1 MPGLLSLRWI
11 GSEQT
16 HWRTNRVDAPI
27 ALTHPSRRRTH
38 RDERP
43 PHHEPFDATPT
54 LADGIMNRCLAI
66 AVARSRP

>member
-27 ALTHPSRRRTH
+27 ATKGRRITNHLMQRQRSLTAS
-38 RDERP
+38 
-43 PHHEPFDATPT
+43 
-54 LADGIMNRCLAI
+54 
-66 AVARSRP
+66 